1 MTRKQSMKW
10 SALALGAMQLGG
22 VPPVLAQTDVLQA
35 RSVAASCANCHGT
48 NGHAAPGMV
57 ALAGYD
63 RAALVKNM
71 ADFKSG
77 ARPATIMHQLAKGYS
92 EVQIEAIAAYFAAQ
106 KK

>member
-1 MTRKQSMKW
+1 MV
-10 SALALGAMQLGG
+10 LGAALQCAALSAN
-22 VPPVLAQTDVLQA
+22 AQTDALQA
-35 RSVAASCANCHGT
+35 RSMAASCANCHGT
-48 NGHAAPGMV
+48 NGNAAPGMV

-63 RAALVKNM
+63 RAALVKTM

-92 EVQIEAIAAYFAAQ
+92 EVQIDAIATYFAAQ